1 VLFFNY
7 EIQNIRVERL
17 NIQRSLPMI
26 HGLSQ
31 DNCRLGVAF
40 SSGFFGFFAH
50 AGFLAAIREAEIAPS
65 AYAGASSGAIVAA
78 MAASGMNDDA
88 IRKMLFGL
96 KKDDF
101 WNPDPWGLVLLNAI
115 RLFRGYTGYLKG
127 DGFARLLRKLP
138 VRRFEE
144 CNTPLAISATN
155 LSQRKQ
161 TVFTD
166 GDLIKAI
173 QASGSVPILFKPVA
187 INGSLYVDGG
197 ITGKAPV
204 EALANLCEL
213 DRIIVHFIASSN
225 VEEGRHRFLRK
236 RFSPLHMQ
244 HLAINI
250 ARQEA
255 YQRELKMVQMRG
267 IEVIEIRTESPALSP
282 NSLHKG
288 PEAYNAAKASTLK
301 FFKPS

>member
-1 VLFFNY
+1 
-7 EIQNIRVERL
+7 
-17 NIQRSLPMI
+17 M
-26 HGLSQ
+26 
-31 DNCRLGVAF
+31 AF

-50 AGFLAAIREAEIAPS
+50 AGFLAAIREAEIRPS

-78 MAASGMNDDA
+78 MAASGMNDGD
-88 IRKMLFGL
+88 IKEMLFDL
-96 KKDDF
+96 KKADF
-101 WNPDPWGLVLLNAI
+101 WDPDRWHVVLLNAI

-127 DGFARLLRKLP
+127 DGFARLLKKLP

-173 QASGSVPILFKPVA
+173 QASGSVPVLFKPVE
-187 INGSLYVDGG
+187 INGSLYLDGG

-204 EALANLCEL
+204 EALANLCDL
-213 DRIIVHFIASSN
+213 DRIIVHFIASNN
-225 VEEGRHRFLRK
+225 VEEERHRFLRK
-236 RFSPLHMQ
+236 RFSPAHIQ

-255 YQRELKMVQMRG
+255 YQKELKMVRKRG

-282 NSLHKG
+282 NSLDRG
-288 PEAYNAAKASTLK
+288 PEAYNAAKASALK
-301 FFKPS
+301 LLKPS

>member
-1 VLFFNY
+1 
-7 EIQNIRVERL
+7 
-17 NIQRSLPMI
+17 MI
-26 HGLSQ
+26 HGLSR
-31 DNCRLGVAF
+31 DNCRSGVAF

-50 AGFLAAIREAEIAPS
+50 AGFLAAIREAEIRPS

-78 MAASGMNDDA
+78 MAASGMNDGA
-88 IRKMLFGL
+88 IREMLFGL
-96 KKDDF
+96 KKADF
-101 WNPDPWGLVLLNAI
+101 WDPDPWGIVLLNVF

-144 CNTPLAISATN
+144 CDKPLAISATN

-166 GDLIKAI
+166 GDLIRAI
-173 QASGSVPILFKPVA
+173 QASGSVPILFKPVE
-187 INGSLYVDGG
+187 INGSLYLDGG

-213 DRIIVHFIASSN
+213 DRIIVHFIASNN

-236 RFSPLHMQ
+236 RFSPGHMQ

-255 YQRELKMVQMRG
+255 YQNELKTVRKRG
-267 IEVIEIRTESPALSP
+267 IEVIEIKTESPALNP

-288 PEAYNAAKASTLK
+288 PEAYRAAKASTLK
-301 FFKPS
+301 LLKPS

>member
-1 VLFFNY
+1 
-7 EIQNIRVERL
+7 
-17 NIQRSLPMI
+17 M
-26 HGLSQ
+26 
-31 DNCRLGVAF
+31 AF

-50 AGFLAAIREAEIAPS
+50 AGFLAAIREAEIAPL

-78 MAASGMNDDA
+78 MAASSMNNGA
-88 IRKMLFGL
+88 VREMLFGL
-96 KKDDF
+96 KKADF
-101 WNPDPWGLVLLNAI
+101 WDPDPWRIVLLNAI

-144 CNTPLAISATN
+144 CDTPLAISAAN

-161 TVFTD
+161 TVFID

-173 QASGSVPILFKPVA
+173 QASGSVPVLFKPVE
-187 INGSLYVDGG
+187 INGSLYLDGG

-213 DRIIVHFIASSN
+213 DRIIVHFIASNN
-225 VEEGRHRFLRK
+225 VEEGRHRFLKK
-236 RFSPLHMQ
+236 RFSPWHMQ

-255 YQRELKMVQMRG
+255 YQKEIEMVQMRG
-267 IEVIEIRTESPALSP
+267 IEVIEIRTKSPALSP
-282 NSLHKG
+282 NSLDRG
-288 PEAYNAAKASTLK
+288 PEAYNTAKASALK
-301 FFKPS
+301 LLSKYGEKS

>member
-1 VLFFNY
+1 
-7 EIQNIRVERL
+7 
-17 NIQRSLPMI
+17 MI
-26 HGLSQ
+26 NSLSQ

-50 AGFLAAIREAEIAPS
+50 AGFLAAIREAEIRPS

-78 MAASGMNDDA
+78 MAASGMSDGA
-88 IRKMLFGL
+88 IREMLFGL
-96 KKDDF
+96 KKTDF
-101 WNPDPWGLVLLNAI
+101 WDPDPWYVVLLNAI

-127 DGFARLLRKLP
+127 DGFARLLTRLP

-144 CNTPLAISATN
+144 CDTPLAISTTN

-161 TVFTD
+161 TVFTG
-166 GDLIKAI
+166 GDLIRAI
-173 QASGSVPILFKPVA
+173 QASGSVPILFKPVEM
-187 INGSLYVDGG
+187 NGSLYLDGG

-204 EALANLCEL
+204 EPLADLCEL
-213 DRIIVHFIASSN
+213 DRIIIHFIASNN
-225 VEEGRHRFLRK
+225 VEEVRHGFLRK
-236 RFSPLHMQ
+236 RLAPWHIQ
-244 HLAINI
+244 HLAVNV

-255 YQRELKMVQMRG
+255 YQKELTMVRKRG

-288 PEAYNAAKASTLK
+288 PEAYNAAKTSALELLWEYGEK
-301 FFKPS
+301 R

>member
-1 VLFFNY
+1 
-7 EIQNIRVERL
+7 
-17 NIQRSLPMI
+17 MI

-31 DNCRLGVAF
+31 DNCRIGVAF

-50 AGFLAAIREAEIAPS
+50 AGFLAAIRESAIELS

-78 MAASGMNDDA
+78 MAASGMHDGA
-88 IRKMLFGL
+88 IREMLFGL
-96 KKDDF
+96 KKADF
-101 WNPDPWGLVLLNAI
+101 WDPDPWGLVLQNAI
-115 RLFRGYTGYLKG
+115 RFFRGYTGYLKG

-144 CNTPLAISATN
+144 CDKPLAISATN

-187 INGSLYVDGG
+187 INGSLYLDGG

-213 DRIIVHFIASSN
+213 DKIIVHFIASNN
-225 VEEGRHRFLRK
+225 VKEGRDRFLKK
-236 RFSPLHMQ
+236 RFSPWHMQ

-255 YQRELKMVQMRG
+255 YQKELTMVQKRG
-267 IEVIEIRTESPALSP
+267 VEVIEIRTESPALSP
-282 NSLHKG
+282 NSLDRG
-288 PEAYNAAKASTLK
+288 PEAYNTAKASALK
-301 FFKPS
+301 LLLPNILLS

>member
-1 VLFFNY
+1 
-7 EIQNIRVERL
+7 
-17 NIQRSLPMI
+17 MI
-26 HGLSQ
+26 HGLAK

-50 AGFLAAIREAEIAPS
+50 AGFLAAIREAEIAPL

-78 MAASGMNDDA
+78 MAASGMSDGA
-88 IRKMLFGL
+88 IREMLFGL
-96 KKDDF
+96 KKADF
-101 WNPDPWGLVLLNAI
+101 WDPDPWGLVLLNAI
-115 RLFRGYTGYLKG
+115 RLFRGYSGYLRG

-161 TVFTD
+161 TLFTD
-166 GDLIKAI
+166 GDLIKAV
-173 QASGSVPILFKPVA
+173 QASGSVPILFKPVT
-187 INGSLYVDGG
+187 IDGSLYLDGG

-204 EALANLCEL
+204 EALADLCEL
-213 DRIIVHFIASSN
+213 DKIIVHFIASNN
-225 VEEGRHRFLRK
+225 VEEGKHRFLRK
-236 RFSPLHMQ
+236 LFSPWHMQ

-255 YQRELKMVQMRG
+255 YQKELKTVQMRG
-267 IEVIEIRTESPALSP
+267 VEIIEIRTDSPSLSP
-282 NSLHKG
+282 NSLGKG
-288 PEAYNAAKASTLK
+288 PEAYHAAKVSASKCLLEYGVK
-301 FFKPS
+301 S

>member
-1 VLFFNY
+1 
-7 EIQNIRVERL
+7 
-17 NIQRSLPMI
+17 MI
-26 HGLSQ
+26 HSLSQ
-31 DNCRLGVAF
+31 GSCRLGVAF

-50 AGFLAAIREAEIAPS
+50 AGFLAAIREAEIRPS

-78 MAASGMNDDA
+78 MAASEMNDGD
-88 IRKMLFGL
+88 IKEMLFDL
-96 KKDDF
+96 KKADF
-101 WNPDPWGLVLLNAI
+101 WDPDRWHVVLLNAI

-173 QASGSVPILFKPVA
+173 QASGSVPVLFKPVE
-187 INGSLYVDGG
+187 INGSLYLDGG

-204 EALANLCEL
+204 EALANLCDL
-213 DRIIVHFIASSN
+213 DRIIVHFIASNN

-236 RFSPLHMQ
+236 RFSPGHIQ

-255 YQRELKMVQMRG
+255 YQKELKMVRKRG

-282 NSLHKG
+282 YSLDRG
-288 PEAYNAAKASTLK
+288 PEAYNVAKASALK
-301 FFKPS
+301 LLKPS

>member
-1 VLFFNY
+1 V
-7 EIQNIRVERL
+7 
-17 NIQRSLPMI
+17 I
-26 HGLSQ
+26 HGLSK

-50 AGFLAAIREAEIAPS
+50 AGFLAAIKEAEIAPS

-78 MAASGMNDDA
+78 MAASGMSDGA
-88 IRKMLFGL
+88 IREMLFGL
-96 KKDDF
+96 KRADF
-101 WNPDPWGLVLLNAI
+101 WDPDPWGIVLLNVI
-115 RLFRGYTGYLKG
+115 WLFRGYTGYLKG

-144 CNTPLAISATN
+144 CDKPLAISATN

-173 QASGSVPILFKPVA
+173 QASGSVPVLFKPVEM
-187 INGSLYVDGG
+187 NGSLYLDGG

-204 EALANLCEL
+204 EALGNLCDL
-213 DRIIVHFIASSN
+213 DKIIVHFIASNN

-236 RFSPLHMQ
+236 RFSPWHMQ
-244 HLAINI
+244 HLAVNI

-255 YQRELKMVQMRG
+255 YQKELKMVQKRG
-267 IEVIEIRTESPALSP
+267 VEVIEIRTESPALSP
-282 NSLHKG
+282 NSLDRG
-288 PEAYNAAKASTLK
+288 PEAYNTARVSALK
-301 FFKPS
+301 LLSEYGEKR

>member
-1 VLFFNY
+1 
-7 EIQNIRVERL
+7 
-17 NIQRSLPMI
+17 MI

-31 DNCRLGVAF
+31 DKCRLGVAF

-50 AGFLAAIREAEIAPS
+50 AGFLAAIREAEIRPS

-78 MAASGMNDDA
+78 MAASGMNDGA
-88 IRKMLFGL
+88 IREMLFGL
-96 KKDDF
+96 KKADF
-101 WNPDPWGLVLLNAI
+101 WDPDPWHVVLLNAI

-144 CNTPLAISATN
+144 CDTALAISATN

-187 INGSLYVDGG
+187 MNGSLYLDGG

-213 DRIIVHFIASSN
+213 DKIIVHFIASNN

-236 RFSPLHMQ
+236 RFSPGHIQ

-255 YQRELKMVQMRG
+255 YQKELEMVRMRG
-267 IEVIEIRTESPALSP
+267 IEVIEIRTESPALNP
-282 NSLHKG
+282 NSLDRG
-288 PEAYNAAKASTLK
+288 PEVYNIAKASALK
-301 FFKPS
+301 HLKSS

>member
-1 VLFFNY
+1 
-7 EIQNIRVERL
+7 
-17 NIQRSLPMI
+17 MI

-50 AGFLAAIREAEIAPS
+50 AGFLAAIRETEIAPS

-78 MAASGMNDDA
+78 MAASGMSDVA
-88 IRKMLFGL
+88 IREMLFGL
-96 KKDDF
+96 KKADF
-101 WNPDPWGLVLLNAI
+101 WDPDPWGLVLLNAI

-138 VRRFEE
+138 VKRFEE
-144 CNTPLAISATN
+144 CDKPLAISATN

-161 TVFTD
+161 TVFTA
-166 GDLIKAI
+166 GDLIKPI

-187 INGSLYVDGG
+187 IDGSLYLDGG

-204 EALANLCEL
+204 EALANLCAL
-213 DRIIVHFIASSN
+213 DKIIVHFIASNN

-250 ARQEA
+250 SRQEA
-255 YQRELKMVQMRG
+255 YQKEIEMVLMRG
-267 IEVIEIRTESPALSP
+267 IEVIEIRPESPALSP
-282 NSLHKG
+282 NSLDRG
-288 PEAYNAAKASTLK
+288 PEAYNAAKACL
-301 FFKPS
+301 P

>member
-1 VLFFNY
+1 
-7 EIQNIRVERL
+7 
-17 NIQRSLPMI
+17 MI

-50 AGFLAAIREAEIAPS
+50 AGFLAAIRDAEIAPV

-78 MAASGMNDDA
+78 MAASGMSDGA
-88 IRKMLFGL
+88 VREMLFGL
-96 KKDDF
+96 KKADF
-101 WNPDPWGLVLLNAI
+101 WDPDPWRLVLLNAI

-127 DGFARLLRKLP
+127 DGFARLLTKLP

-144 CNTPLAISATN
+144 CDKPLAISATN

-173 QASGSVPILFKPVA
+173 QASGSVPVLFKPVEL
-187 INGSLYVDGG
+187 NGSLYLDGG

-213 DRIIVHFIASSN
+213 DKIIVHFIASNN

-236 RFSPLHMQ
+236 RFSPWHMQ

-250 ARQEA
+250 ARQEG
-255 YQRELKMVQMRG
+255 YQKEIEMVQMRG

-282 NSLHKG
+282 NSLDRG
-288 PEAYNAAKASTLK
+288 SEAYNIAKASALK
-301 FFKPS
+301 LLKSS

>member
-1 VLFFNY
+1 
-7 EIQNIRVERL
+7 
-17 NIQRSLPMI
+17 MI
-26 HGLSQ
+26 HDLPTG
-31 DNCRLGVAF
+31 NRRLGVAF

-50 AGFLAAIREAEIAPS
+50 AGFLAAIREAEIAPL

-78 MAASGMNDDA
+78 MAASGMKDVA
-88 IRKMLFGL
+88 IREMLFGL
-96 KKDDF
+96 KRADF
-101 WNPDPWGLVLLNAI
+101 WDPDPWGIVLSNAI

-127 DGFARLLRKLP
+127 DGFARLLRQLP
-138 VRRFEE
+138 VRHFKE

-155 LSQRKQ
+155 LSQKKQ

-173 QASGSVPILFKPVA
+173 RASGSVPILFKPVA
-187 INGSLYVDGG
+187 MNGSLYLDGG

-204 EALANLCEL
+204 EALANLCEM
-213 DRIIVHFIASSN
+213 DRIIVHFIASNN

-236 RFSPLHMQ
+236 RFSPWHMQ

-255 YQRELKMVQMRG
+255 YQKELQMVRKRG
-267 IEVIEIRTESPALSP
+267 IEVIEIITESPALGP
-282 NSLHKG
+282 NNLGKG
-288 PEAYNAAKASTLK
+288 AEAYNAAKVSALK
-301 FFKPS
+301 LLSEYREKR